1 MRNGKKTLNERCSCR
16 LVAEAMF
23 FMVFSSLSCAASV
36 DTVIN
41 IESNSFEFS
50 PREEKVKYEGSVE
63 TKYQG
68 VTLQS
73 ERLEAYLNQDTTI
86 SVLIAYG
93 DPARLKTKSKASSPE
108 LHGTAGKIKLIN
120 KSEILELSDQ
130 ATLTY
135 GKSEITSPVIRFN
148 IKTGRIEAG
157 IEGRRVSMTLN
168 QSELE

>member
-1 MRNGKKTLNERCSCR
+1 MNKIFSCG
-16 LVAEAMF
+16 LVKAMF
-23 FMVFSSLSCAASV
+23 LMFCSSLSHSASV

-41 IESNSFEFS
+41 IESDSLEFY

-73 ERLEAYLNQDTTI
+73 ERLEAYLKQDTTI
-86 SVLIAYG
+86 TVLIAYG
-93 DPARLKTKSKASSPE
+93 DPARIRSESKASSPE
-108 LHGTAGKIKLIN
+108 LLGTAGKIKLIN
-120 KSEILELSDQ
+120 KSEMLELSDQ

-135 GKSEITSPVIRFN
+135 GKSEISSPVIRFN
-148 IKTGRIEAG
+148 IKTGRIKAG
-157 IEGRRVSMTLN
+157 KEGGRVSMTLN

>member
-1 MRNGKKTLNERCSCR
+1 
-16 LVAEAMF
+16 MF
-23 FMVFSSLSCAASV
+23 LMFFSSLSYAASV

-41 IESNSFEFS
+41 IESDSFEFY

-73 ERLEAYLNQDTTI
+73 EKLEAYLQQDTSV

-93 DPARLKTKSKASSPE
+93 DPATIKSESEASSPE
-108 LHGTAGKIKLIN
+108 LLGTAGRIKLIN
-120 KSEILELSDQ
+120 KSKILELSDQ
-130 ATLTY
+130 ATLAY

-148 IKTGRIEAG
+148 IETGRIRAG
-157 IEGRRVSMTLN
+157 KEGSRVSMTLN

>member
-1 MRNGKKTLNERCSCR
+1 
-16 LVAEAMF
+16 MF
-23 FMVFSSLSCAASV
+23 LMFFSSLSYAASV

-41 IESNSFEFS
+41 IESDSFEFY

-73 ERLEAYLNQDTTI
+73 EKLEAYLQQDTSV

-93 DPARLKTKSKASSPE
+93 DPATIKSESETSSSE
-108 LHGTAGKIKLIN
+108 LLGTAGKIKLIN
-120 KSEILELSDQ
+120 KSKILELSDQ

-135 GKSEITSPVIRFN
+135 GKSKISSPVIRFN

-157 IEGRRVSMTLN
+157 KEGSRVSMTLN
-168 QSELE
+168 QGELE

>member
-1 MRNGKKTLNERCSCR
+1 ML
-16 LVAEAMF
+16 
-23 FMVFSSLSCAASV
+23 FSSLSYAAAV
-36 DTVIN
+36 DTAIN
-41 IESNSFEFS
+41 IESNSFEFY

-73 ERLEAYLNQDTTI
+73 ERLEAYLEKDTTI

-93 DPARLKTKSKASSPE
+93 DPARIKSERKASSP
-108 LHGTAGKIKLIN
+108 LLLGTAGKIKLIN
-120 KSEILELSDQ
+120 KSEILELSDH

-135 GKSEITSPVIRFN
+135 GKSEISSPVIRFN
-148 IKTGRIEAG
+148 IKTGKIKAG
-157 IEGRRVSMTLN
+157 KEGSRVSMTLN